1 MSPDSFVRKISLVA
15 MVAVLGA
22 ACNNAS
28 ADLTENAP
36 PLVVQGGLP
45 VRDASP
51 IQTDSVAYRLVR
63 LPGEYRTYVNAT
75 YRNTTGGS
83 VRYARCG
90 NSSTGPMFGVTR
102 TGPDSLRP
110 YMQDIAWACVGGI
123 PMGTI
128 ANGDSVVIRVPVG
141 SGDQPR
147 MQPPLQ
153 AADLIGL
160 LRVNFL
166 LCKAVAHSDG
176 CQALPPSQRQS
187 NAFLVRY

>member
-1 MSPDSFVRKISLVA
+1 
-15 MVAVLGA
+15 
-22 ACNNAS
+22 
-28 ADLTENAP
+28 
-36 PLVVQGGLP
+36 
-45 VRDASP
+45 
-51 IQTDSVAYRLVR
+51 
-63 LPGEYRTYVNAT
+63 
-75 YRNTTGGS
+75 
-83 VRYARCG
+83 
-90 NSSTGPMFGVTR
+90 MFGVTR
-102 TGPDSLRP
+102 TRPDSLRP

-141 SGDQPR
+141 SADQPR

-166 LCKAVAHSDG
+166 LCKAAAHSDA